1 MSDSPVAIV
10 TGGAQGIGAAICIEL
25 LKKGYR
31 VCVADIQELKAE
43 EFARDQQKM
52 YGEGNV
58 TAIRCDVSKESDYS
72 NLFEKTLGK
81 FKRIDVLVNN
91 AGTIL
96 ESDPRKCLE
105 VNLLGPL
112 TGCHMA
118 LKYMGKSKGGVGG
131 SVINTA
137 SVLAFLPCPEMPAYV
152 ASKHGIVALTR
163 SFGP

>member
-72 NLFEKTLGK
+72 T
-81 FKRIDVLVNN
+81 
-91 AGTIL
+91 
-96 ESDPRKCLE
+96 
-105 VNLLGPL
+105 
-112 TGCHMA
+112 
-118 LKYMGKSKGGVGG
+118 
-131 SVINTA
+131 
-137 SVLAFLPCPEMPAYV
+137 FLPCPEMPAYV